1 MERCPL
7 TSKTV
12 QRVTAVA
19 PLDFME
25 GVSAYFIG
33 GSQTV
38 SVFAA
43 SGICE
48 EGDLVIYC
56 DEGSVIKNKLLP
68 LDDDLISAYNDA
80 IHSYEEV
87 RYPAEGDNMEEAISH
102 YRISERES
110 PLL

>member
-1 MERCPL
+1 M
-7 TSKTV
+7 

-38 SVFAA
+38 SAFAA

-48 EGDLVIYC
+48 EGDLIVYC
-56 DEGSVIKNKLLP
+56 DEGSVVKNKLLP

-80 IHSYEEV
+80 IHSYDEV
-87 RYPAEGDNMEEAISH
+87 SYPVEGDNMEEAIFH
-102 YRISERES
+102 YKLMKSLKRSK
-110 PLL
+110 

>member
-1 MERCPL
+1 M
-7 TSKTV
+7 SFTV
-12 QRVTAVA
+12 QRVTAVV

-38 SVFAA
+38 SSFAA

-48 EGDLVIYC
+48 EGDLVVYC
-56 DEGSVIKNKLLP
+56 DEGSVIKNKLLL

-80 IHSYEEV
+80 IHSYDEV
-87 RYPAEGDNMEEAISH
+87 SYPSEGDNMEEAVFNYKLMNSLK
-102 YRISERES
+102 RSK
-110 PLL
+110 

>member
-1 MERCPL
+1 M
-7 TSKTV
+7 SFTV

-19 PLDFME
+19 PLNFME

-38 SVFAA
+38 SAFAA

-48 EGDLVIYC
+48 EGDLVVYC
-56 DEGSVIKNKLLP
+56 DEGSVVKNKLLP

-80 IHSYEEV
+80 IHSYDEV
-87 RYPAEGDNMEEAISH
+87 SYPAEGDNMEEAIFHHKLMKSLK
-102 YRISERES
+102 RSK
-110 PLL
+110 

>member
-1 MERCPL
+1 M

-38 SVFAA
+38 SSFDA

-48 EGDLVIYC
+48 EGDLVVYC
-56 DEGSVIKNKLLP
+56 DEGSVIKNKLLL

-80 IHSYEEV
+80 IHSYDEV
-87 RYPAEGDNMEEAISH
+87 SYPAEGDNMEEAIFH
-102 YRISERES
+102 YELMKSLQTE
-110 PLL
+110 

>member
-1 MERCPL
+1 M
-7 TSKTV
+7 SKTV

-19 PLDFME
+19 PLDFVE
-25 GVSAYFIG
+25 GVSAYFVG

-38 SVFAA
+38 SSFAA

-48 EGDLVIYC
+48 EGDLVVYC
-56 DEGSVIKNKLLP
+56 DEGNVARNKLIP

-87 RYPAEGDNMEEAISH
+87 SYPAEGDDMEEAILH
-102 YRISERES
+102 YDLMKSLKRSK
-110 PLL
+110 

>member
-1 MERCPL
+1 M

-38 SVFAA
+38 SAFAA

-68 LDDDLISAYNDA
+68 LDDDLISEYNDA
-80 IHSYEEV
+80 IHSYDEV
-87 RYPAEGDNMEEAISH
+87 SYSVECDNMEEAIFH
-102 YRISERES
+102 YKLMKSLKRSK
-110 PLL
+110 

>member
-1 MERCPL
+1 MCIDKTPL
-7 TSKTV
+7 TEDNSM

-38 SVFAA
+38 SAFAA

-48 EGDLVIYC
+48 EGDLVVYC
-56 DEGSVIKNKLLP
+56 DEGSVVKNKLLL
-68 LDDDLISAYNDA
+68 LDDDLLSAYNDT
-80 IHSYEEV
+80 IDSYDEV
-87 RYPAEGDNMEEAISH
+87 SQPAEGKMEMDGSWRDVH
-102 YRISERES
+102 
-110 PLL
+110 

>member
-1 MERCPL
+1 M
-7 TSKTV
+7 SFTV

-38 SVFAA
+38 SAFAA

-48 EGDLVIYC
+48 EGDLVVYC
-56 DEGSVIKNKLLP
+56 DEGSIVKNKLLP
-68 LDDDLISAYNDA
+68 LDDDIISAYNDA

-87 RYPAEGDNMEEAISH
+87 SYPAEGDNMEEAIFH
-102 YRISERES
+102 YELMKSLQTEKQ
-110 PLL
+110 

>member
-1 MERCPL
+1 M

-25 GVSAYFIG
+25 GVSAYFVG

-38 SVFAA
+38 SAFAA

-48 EGDLVIYC
+48 EGDLIVYC
-56 DEGSVIKNKLLP
+56 DEGNVAKSKLLP

-87 RYPAEGDNMEEAISH
+87 SYPAEGDNMEEAI
-102 YRISERES
+102 
-110 PLL
+110 LLLRADKTL

>member
-1 MERCPL
+1 M
-7 TSKTV
+7 

-38 SVFAA
+38 SAFAA

-48 EGDLVIYC
+48 EGDLVVYC
-56 DEGSVIKNKLLP
+56 DEGNVAKNKLLP
-68 LDDDLISAYNDA
+68 LDDDLISSYNDA
-80 IHSYEEV
+80 SHSYDEV
-87 RYPAEGDNMEEAISH
+87 SYPAEGDNMEEAISH
-102 YRISERES
+102 YKLMKSLKRGK
-110 PLL
+110 

>member
-1 MERCPL
+1 M

-38 SVFAA
+38 SAFAA

-87 RYPAEGDNMEEAISH
+87 RYPAEGDSMEEAIFHQKLMKSLK
-102 YRISERES
+102 RSK
-110 PLL
+110 

>member
-1 MERCPL
+1 M

-19 PLDFME
+19 PLNFME

-38 SVFAA
+38 SAFAA

-48 EGDLVIYC
+48 EGDLVAYC
-56 DEGSVIKNKLLP
+56 DEGNVAKNKLLP

-87 RYPAEGDNMEEAISH
+87 SYPAEGDNMEEAISH

>member
-1 MERCPL
+1 M
-7 TSKTV
+7 SFTV

-19 PLDFME
+19 HLDFME

-38 SVFAA
+38 SAFAA

-48 EGDLVIYC
+48 EGDLVVYC
-56 DEGSVIKNKLLP
+56 DEGSIVKNKLLP

-87 RYPAEGDNMEEAISH
+87 SYPADGDNMEEAIFH
-102 YRISERES
+102 YELMKSLQTEKE
-110 PLL
+110 

>member
-1 MERCPL
+1 M
-7 TSKTV
+7 KFTV
-12 QRVTAVA
+12 RRVTAVA

-38 SVFAA
+38 SAFAA

-48 EGDLVIYC
+48 EGDLVAYC
-56 DEGSVIKNKLLP
+56 DEGSIVKNKLLP
-68 LDDDLISAYNDA
+68 LDDDLVSAYNDV

-87 RYPAEGDNMEEAISH
+87 SYPAKGDNMEEAIFH
-102 YRISERES
+102 YELMKSLQTEKQ
-110 PLL
+110 

>member
-1 MERCPL
+1 M
-7 TSKTV
+7 SFTV

-25 GVSAYFIG
+25 GVAAYFIG

-48 EGDLVIYC
+48 EGDLVVYC
-56 DEGSVIKNKLLP
+56 DEWSVVKNKLLP
-68 LDDDLISAYNDA
+68 LDDDLVSAYNDA

-87 RYPAEGDNMEEAISH
+87 SYPAEGDNMEEAIF
-102 YRISERES
+102 YYELMKLYERS
-110 PLL
+110 K

>member
-1 MERCPL
+1 M

-38 SVFAA
+38 SAFAA

-48 EGDLVIYC
+48 EGDLVVYC
-56 DEGSVIKNKLLP
+56 DEGSVVKNKLLP

-80 IHSYEEV
+80 IHSYDEV
-87 RYPAEGDNMEEAISH
+87 SYPVEGDNMEEAIFH
-102 YRISERES
+102 YKLMKSLKRSK
-110 PLL
+110 

>member
-1 MERCPL
+1 MNF
-7 TSKTV
+7 TV

-19 PLDFME
+19 PLDFVE
-25 GVSAYFIG
+25 SVSAYFVG

-38 SVFAA
+38 SSFAA

-56 DEGSVIKNKLLP
+56 DEGNVAKNKLLP

-80 IHSYEEV
+80 IQSYEEV
-87 RYPAEGDNMEEAISH
+87 SYPAEGDNMEDAIFH
-102 YRISERES
+102 YKLMKSLQTEKE
-110 PLL
+110 

>member
-1 MERCPL
+1 M
-7 TSKTV
+7 SFTV

-33 GSQTV
+33 GLQTV
-38 SVFAA
+38 SSFAA

-48 EGDLVIYC
+48 EGDLVVYC
-56 DEGSVIKNKLLP
+56 DEGNVARNKLLP

-87 RYPAEGDNMEEAISH
+87 SYPAEGDNMEEAIFHHELMKSLQT
-102 YRISERES
+102 EKE
-110 PLL
+110 

>member
-1 MERCPL
+1 M

-19 PLDFME
+19 PLNFME

-38 SVFAA
+38 SAFAA

-48 EGDLVIYC
+48 EGDLVVYC
-56 DEGSVIKNKLLP
+56 DEGNVVKNKLLP

-87 RYPAEGDNMEEAISH
+87 SYPVEGDDMEDAIFH
-102 YRISERES
+102 YKLMKSLKKE
-110 PLL
+110 

>member
-1 MERCPL
+1 M
-7 TSKTV
+7 SFTV

-19 PLDFME
+19 PLNFME

-38 SVFAA
+38 SAFAA

-48 EGDLVIYC
+48 ECDLVVYC

-87 RYPAEGDNMEEAISH
+87 SYPAEGDDMEDAVFH
-102 YRISERES
+102 YKLMKSLKRSK
-110 PLL
+110 

>member
-1 MERCPL
+1 M
-7 TSKTV
+7 SFTV

-19 PLDFME
+19 PLNFME

-38 SVFAA
+38 SAFAA

-48 EGDLVIYC
+48 EGDLVVYC
-56 DEGSVIKNKLLP
+56 DEGSVVKNKLLP

-80 IHSYEEV
+80 IHSSDEV
-87 RYPAEGDNMEEAISH
+87 SYPAEGDNMEEAIFH
-102 YRISERES
+102 YKLMKSLKRSK
-110 PLL
+110 

>member
-1 MERCPL
+1 M
-7 TSKTV
+7 SFTV
-12 QRVTAVA
+12 QRVTKAI
-19 PLDFME
+19 PIDFVE

-38 SVFAA
+38 SAFAA

-56 DEGSVIKNKLLP
+56 DEGSVVKNKLLP
-68 LDDDLISAYNDA
+68 LDDDLISAYNDV

-87 RYPAEGDNMEEAISH
+87 SYPAEGDNMEEAIFH
-102 YRISERES
+102 YELMKLYERS
-110 PLL
+110 K

>member
-1 MERCPL
+1 M

-19 PLDFME
+19 PLNFME

-38 SVFAA
+38 SAFAA

-48 EGDLVIYC
+48 EGDLIVYC
-56 DEGSVIKNKLLP
+56 DEGNVARNKLLP

-87 RYPAEGDNMEEAISH
+87 RYPAEGDNMEEVIFH
-102 YRISERES
+102 YELMKLYERS
-110 PLL
+110 K

>member
-1 MERCPL
+1 
-7 TSKTV
+7 
-12 QRVTAVA
+12 
-19 PLDFME
+19 ME

-48 EGDLVIYC
+48 DGDLVIYC
-56 DEGSVIKNKLLP
+56 DEGSVIKNKLFP

-87 RYPAEGDNMEEAISH
+87 SYPAEGDNMEEAI
-102 YRISERES
+102 
-110 PLL
+110 LLLRADKSCKRRKNEV

>member
-1 MERCPL
+1 M

-19 PLDFME
+19 PLNFME

-38 SVFAA
+38 SAFAA

-48 EGDLVIYC
+48 EGDLVAYC
-56 DEGSVIKNKLLP
+56 DEGNVAKNKLLP

-87 RYPAEGDNMEEAISH
+87 SYPAEGDNMEEAIFH
-102 YRISERES
+102 YKLMKSLKRSK
-110 PLL
+110 